1 MTPVGEDEVRRIA
14 GLARLELEEDEVAR
28 LAGELGRIL
37 DHVDE
42 LRELELDGPREPER
56 PPGSDGEPP
65 EPASDA
71 PPTLR
76 PDVPAPDP
84 MAAGPERAAPDWRDG
99 FFVVPRLPAMEGPD
113 GEAP

>member
-1 MTPVGEDEVRRIA
+1 MTPVDEDEVRRIA

-28 LAGELGRIL
+28 LADELGRIL
-37 DHVDE
+37 DHVEE
-42 LRELELDGPREPER
+42 LRELEPDRPREPER

-65 EPASDA
+65 DPAADA
-71 PPTLR
+71 PATLR
-76 PDVPAPDP
+76 PDVPSPDP

>member
-1 MTPVGEDEVRRIA
+1 MTPVDEGEVRRIA
-14 GLARLELEEDEVAR
+14 GLARLELEEDEVER
-28 LAGELGRIL
+28 LAEEMGRIL

-42 LRELELDGPREPER
+42 LREVVLDDHREPE
-56 PPGSDGEPP
+56 PPPELDGEPP
-65 EPASDA
+65 DPASDA
-71 PPTLR
+71 RPTLR
-76 PDVPAPDP
+76 PDVPSPDP